1 MEGLP
6 RLTFNDLTVHHLT
19 PPVSLDSVF
28 YMTNDFTSRVTLQ
41 QPDSKGWRQS
51 SLTVFS
57 GETRYTSGLS
67 DSSSAGGSSLRR
79 VVSLVHLSDTHVC
92 DAQSPA
98 RLAFTDYLGD
108 PHYNGPDAVDGPL
121 GNYRPNEMLTTQVME
136 ATIRT
141 VNKSI
146 RSVVDGA
153 KPDLVIITG
162 DLVDNAQINEL
173 TWAKRLVEGGRLSPN
188 SGHPDQYEGPGSVL
202 LPDHF
207 WNPQGLTK
215 SSDELQALYG
225 FPVVPD
231 LLEASMDSFE
241 AQGLHFETLV
251 VHGNHDLMVQGT
263 VPSSEEFKR
272 LAVGEN
278 APVSFRNGVDIGAF
292 KEGLSPFGPTHNPAL
307 EDLDVVPVHADESR
321 GLVEPNHWQE
331 LFERPAKYFAQHAGG
346 ALMVSLDT
354 VNHHGGWDG
363 SIDEVQ
369 FAWLE
374 NLLTEN
380 ANVPVI
386 LLSHHSFFKFDNL
399 YAPAGAIPRVGSE
412 EFLAAVD
419 NHSNVVMWLAG
430 HDHRNRL
437 HRIGSRNLVHV
448 ETASLIDWPQEGRL
462 IELFEDGQ
470 DWVIISKI
478 FSHESPTSWVNEGS
492 IDRELDLGNLG
503 HIAGLSREVAA
514 NHWQRR
520 SGFYDS
526 ALNAG
531 AEPDR
536 DFVLRVP
543 R

>member
-1 MEGLP
+1 
-6 RLTFNDLTVHHLT
+6 
-19 PPVSLDSVF
+19 
-28 YMTNDFTSRVTLQ
+28 MTNAFTSKVSLQ

-51 SLTVFS
+51 ALTSYTGEASSAS
-57 GETRYTSGLS
+57 GVNN
-67 DSSSAGGSSLRR
+67 SSSAGGSALKR
-79 VVSLVHLSDTHVC
+79 VVSIVHLSDTHVC

-108 PHYNGPDAVDGPL
+108 PHYAGPAAVDGPV

-153 KPDLVIITG
+153 KPDLVVITG
-162 DLVDNAQINEL
+162 DLVDNAQTNEL
-173 TWAKRLVEGGRLSPN
+173 TWAKSLVEGGRLSPN
-188 SGHPDQYEGPGSVL
+188 SGHPDEYEGPGSVL

-225 FPVVPD
+225 FPMVPD
-231 LLEASMDSFE
+231 LLQASMDSFE

-272 LAVGEN
+272 LAVGEE
-278 APVSFRNGVDIGAF
+278 APIAFRTGVDIGAF
-292 KEGLSPFGPTHNPAL
+292 QEGFSPFGPTYNPAL
-307 EDLDVVPVHADESR
+307 EDLDLVPVQADASR
-321 GLVEPNHWQE
+321 SLVETNHWQE
-331 LFERPAKYFAQHAGG
+331 LFARPAKYFAQMAGG

-374 NLLTEN
+374 TLLLEN
-380 ANVPVI
+380 ATVPVI
-386 LLSHHSFFKFDNL
+386 LLSHHSFYKFDNL
-399 YAPAGAIPRVGSE
+399 YAPAGEARRVGSE

-419 NHSNVVMWLAG
+419 RHSNVVMWLAG
-430 HDHRNRL
+430 HDHQNRL

-462 IELFEDGQ
+462 IELFEDGT
-470 DWVIISKI
+470 DWVIISKV
-478 FSHESPTSWVNEGS
+478 FSHASPTSWVSEGS
-492 IDRELDLGNLG
+492 LIRDLDLGNLD

-520 SGFYDS
+520 TGFYDS

-531 AEPDR
+531 AERDR
-536 DFVLRVP
+536 DFVLRVAK
-543 R
+543 